1 MAFTIKQREFLD
13 NANHRWNIKEGAT
26 RSGKTYLDYF
36 VIPMRIRRVAGLDG
50 LTVFL
55 GNTKGTLQ
63 RNIIEP
69 LQSMYGVGLV
79 SSIRSDNTAM
89 IFGEKCYCLGAD
101 KANQMDRIRGSSI
114 KYCYGDEIA
123 TWHEDVF
130 TMLKSRLDK
139 PYSKFDGTL
148 NPESPNHWI
157 KKFLDSDADI
167 YRQSYCIDDNPTL
180 DPTFVQNLKREY
192 EGTVFYDRYILGKW
206 TIAEGLI
213 YPMFGE
219 SCMTEEIPANGEYF
233 ISCDYGTYNPF
244 SAGLWCVTD
253 KQAVRIKEYYYDGR
267 GNQKQKTDEQYYAD
281 LERFAGDYP
290 VQTIIVDPSAASF
303 IEVVRQKGRFS
314 VRKAK
319 NDVGDGIRTTAR
331 MLNNGKIKIHK
342 ACEDAIREFGLYR
355 WDEKAGNDTPIKEN
369 DHAMDDIRYMAQTI
383 LRNRLKDQ
391 EKPGLYAL

>member
-79 SSIRSDNTAM
+79 SSIHSDNTAT

-244 SAGLWCVTD
+244 SAGLWCVTN
-253 KQAVRIKEYYYDGR
+253 KQAVRIREYYYDGR
-267 GNQKQKTDEQYYAD
+267 NNQKQKTDEEYYMD
-281 LERFAGDYP
+281 LERLAGKYP
-290 VQTIIVDPSAASF
+290 VQTVIVDPSAASF
-303 IEVVRQKGRFS
+303 IETIRRKGRVS
-314 VRKAK
+314 VRKAN
-319 NDVGDGIRTTAR
+319 NDVKDGIVTTAR
-331 MLNNGKIKIHK
+331 MLKNGKIKIHK
-342 ACEDAIREFGLYR
+342 NCTDAIKEFGVYR
-355 WDEKAGNDTPIKEN
+355 WDDKAGEDKPVKEN

-383 LRNRLKDQ
+383 LRTKLKDEQ
-391 EKPGLYAL
+391 PLGLLAL